1 MRKVLSTLL
10 ALAMALTVFG
20 GAAFAA
26 EFNDM
31 GVFPVVKDGE
41 GIKLTVA
48 TPEVA
53 TITDYDNNH
62 LTNYLRERMGVEI
75 EVQLFDNAEYKTQLQ
90 LMTSSGA
97 PACPPTA
104 RCTASPSGRYPSPTR
119 GRTAF

>member
-75 EVQLFDNAEYKTQLQ
+75 
-90 LMTSSGA
+90 
-97 PACPPTA
+97 
-104 RCTASPSGRYPSPTR
+104 
-119 GRTAF
+119 